1 MSKIY
6 SRTSSN
12 QNDPAKLTKTFIF
25 TVNTQ
30 FWILILNGI
39 KKWRDFDPRILHH
52 HRQITWVTFNEPPQ
66 LPRHETGILWP
77 QKVVITHLG
86 KSVSTAQ
93 CQSSSVKILI
103 FWEGHKNLNPF
114 MSWRYV
120 LIKVQLFY
128 KGPTSTFYLT
138 LLRGV
143 NVANFCA
150 LLRIS
155 KL

>member
-1 MSKIY
+1 MSGVAALTWVVIRNTDGVDCQNNLGLYSGILTQDVNPAYVCWQLKYPTCWLWYLSSVQGIY
-6 SRTSSN
+6 ILPVSCIRSLLLHSRHTLH
-12 QNDPAKLTKTFIF
+12 Q
-25 TVNTQ
+25 VNTQ

-93 CQSSSVKILI
+93 CQ
-103 FWEGHKNLNPF
+103 
-114 MSWRYV
+114 
-120 LIKVQLFY
+120 
-128 KGPTSTFYLT
+128 
-138 LLRGV
+138 
-143 NVANFCA
+143 FC
-150 LLRIS
+150 
-155 KL
+155 

>member
-103 FWEGHKNLNPF
+103 FWEGHKNLNP
-114 MSWRYV
+114 SSIYE
-120 LIKVQLFY
+120 
-128 KGPTSTFYLT
+128 LT
-138 LLRGV
+138 LCTNKSSAILQRP
-143 NVANFCA
+143 FFHF
-150 LLRIS
+150 LFDIT
-155 KL
+155 